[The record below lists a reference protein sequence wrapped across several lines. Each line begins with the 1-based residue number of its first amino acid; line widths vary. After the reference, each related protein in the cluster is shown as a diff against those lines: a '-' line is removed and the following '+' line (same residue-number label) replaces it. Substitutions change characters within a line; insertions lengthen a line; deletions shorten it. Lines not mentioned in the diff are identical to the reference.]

1 MDAEKFGT
9 FITQCRKEK
18 NLTQAELA
26 SKLQITDK
34 AVSRWERG
42 KGFPDIS
49 LLVPLADALDLSV
62 LELMRSEK
70 LESETQYLQDE
81 QTTAELMVNAVEM
94 ERLNQRQDHFLSLT
108 VGLVTLAAAG
118 VIYLFGHV
126 SIGGALTAGIFVSFA
141 VIGLCLQVLNRA
153 DTNSRKAYGIFI
165 LFSLGFAG
173 YLLYLCGI
181 DPAVLL
187 LGLFFVLAML
197 TFL

>member
-70 LESETQYLQDE
+70 LESEKQYLQDE
-81 QTTAELMVNAVEM
+81 QTTAELMTNAVEM
-94 ERLNQRQDHFLSLT
+94 ERLNQRQDHFLTWT

-118 VIYLFGHV
+118 VVYLFGHA

-153 DTNSRKAYGIFI
+153 DTNSRKAYGVFT